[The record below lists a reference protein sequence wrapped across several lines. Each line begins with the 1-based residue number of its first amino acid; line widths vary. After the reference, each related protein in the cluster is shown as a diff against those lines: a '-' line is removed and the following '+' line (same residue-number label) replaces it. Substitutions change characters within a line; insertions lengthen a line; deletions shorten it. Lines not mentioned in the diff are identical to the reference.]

1 MNGDAGRVLAGA
13 LVDAVTAADPVRTAR
28 VRDQLGRLSGPGWLR
43 LDELARRSYWR
54 QSPLDAVPDW
64 LALLAAGDVLAGIAA
79 SMSRN
84 GRVREAAVKLL
95 ADLRA
100 PAAAA
105 ALAVRAADWV
115 PEVSSAAWA
124 AVSARTGP
132 RDAAAAIPVFLAL
145 GPRRR
150 GRQAAAGYLEV
161 IAAGP
166 AATLAV
172 LADAEDRACR
182 LWALQAQAGRGLL
195 TAEVLLERAV
205 GDRDPV
211 VALWCARSLAVPA
224 GVLPTPAGLR
234 LLGSARA
241 GVRTFAVGRLDDDQL
256 TPQALQELL
265 LDRSG
270 AVRSV
275 ARWRWGL
282 RWGDPSPVYRSVLA
296 GPGTARHVAAALQGL
311 DEDHADCLPGAA
323 VPFLAHYSPRV
334 RRAAVHAAGRHAAAD
349 DILEHLVPLL
359 LDSSAKVAAA
369 ALRYVRG
376 QAVPASVL
384 AALDAADTAR
394 SRRVALSIRQDA
406 GTWDRI
412 HADLTVL
419 SGQDPELA
427 EAARTDLLAWL
438 QHGAATSY
446 GKPTASQAA
455 DIARLLATRRLSG
468 RQRQEIA
475 FVAGIRQ
482 SSPP

>member
-1 MNGDAGRVLAGA
+1 MNGGAGRVLTDA

-64 LALLAAGDVLAGIAA
+64 LALLAAGDVLAGITA
-79 SMSRN
+79 SMSRD

-95 ADLRA
+95 ADLRG

-105 ALAVRAADWV
+105 ALAVRVADWV

-124 AVSARTGP
+124 AVSARTAPG
-132 RDAAAAIPVFLAL
+132 DAAAVIPVLLAL

-150 GRQAAAGYLEV
+150 GRQAAASYLWG

-166 AATLAV
+166 AVTLAA
-172 LADAEDRACR
+172 LAGAEDRACR
-182 LWALQAQAGRGLL
+182 LWALQAQADRGLL
-195 TAEVLLERAV
+195 TAEVLVEWAL

-224 GVLPTPAGLR
+224 GVLPAPAGLR

-241 GVRTFAVGRLDDDQL
+241 GVRAFAVGHLDDNQF
-256 TPQALQELL
+256 TRQALRELL

-270 AVRSV
+270 AVRSA
-275 ARWRWGL
+275 ARWRWRR

-296 GPGTARHVAAALQGL
+296 DPGTTRHVAAALQGL
-311 DEDHADCLPGAA
+311 DEDHAGCLPRAA
-323 VPFLAHYSPRV
+323 VPFLAHHSPRV
-334 RRAAVHAAGRHAAAD
+334 RRAAVHAAGRHAAAGG
-349 DILEHLVPLL
+349 ILEHLVPLL

-384 AALDAADTAR
+384 AALDAAGTAR
-394 SRRVALSIRQDA
+394 SRRVALSIRQGA

-419 SGQDPELA
+419 SGQDHELA

-455 DIARLLATRRLSG
+455 DIARLLATPRLSG

-475 FVAGIRQ
+475 FVTGIRQ

>member
-13 LVDAVTAADPVRTAR
+13 LVDAATAADPVRTAR

-132 RDAAAAIPVFLAL
+132 GDAAAVIPVFLAL

-150 GRQAAAGYLEV
+150 GRQAAAGYLKV

-211 VALWCARSLAVPA
+211 VALWCARSLAR
-224 GVLPTPAGLR
+224 T
-234 LLGSARA
+234 RA
-241 GVRTFAVGRLDDDQL
+241 
-256 TPQALQELL
+256 
-265 LDRSG
+265 
-270 AVRSV
+270 
-275 ARWRWGL
+275 
-282 RWGDPSPVYRSVLA
+282 
-296 GPGTARHVAAALQGL
+296 PGTA
-311 DEDHADCLPGAA
+311 
-323 VPFLAHYSPRV
+323 S
-334 RRAAVHAAGRHAAAD
+334 
-349 DILEHLVPLL
+349 
-359 LDSSAKVAAA
+359 
-369 ALRYVRG
+369 
-376 QAVPASVL
+376 
-384 AALDAADTAR
+384 T
-394 SRRVALSIRQDA
+394 
-406 GTWDRI
+406 
-412 HADLTVL
+412 
-419 SGQDPELA
+419 
-427 EAARTDLLAWL
+427 
-438 QHGAATSY
+438 
-446 GKPTASQAA
+446 PT
-455 DIARLLATRRLSG
+455 
-468 RQRQEIA
+468 
-475 FVAGIRQ
+475 
-482 SSPP
+482 